1 MKRALIVTVI
11 LAACMT
17 GCEKNNTTAYD
28 PQYDGITPIT
38 KSSPDMSILE
48 DQRKLYDKLATSG
61 TAAPPAA
68 TPATTPPAPSS
79 TTPPPPPG

>member
-1 MKRALIVTVI
+1 MKRALIATVI
-11 LAACMT
+11 LAACMI
-17 GCEKNNTTAYD
+17 GCERNNTTAYD

-48 DQRKLYDKLATSG
+48 DQRKLYDKLATSAA
-61 TAAPPAA
+61 AAPPAA
-68 TPATTPPAPSS
+68 VPATPPAAPTS